1 MDFIKNPRAIEDK
14 SMDIIDELLGPVD
27 FTTEELAII
36 KRIVHTTGDPNYASL
51 VKIHPEAIE
60 RGIEALKGG
69 ASIFTDV
76 KMIQAGINSRVLG
89 EFGGEVYCDI
99 SSPAISE
106 EAKRTGLTRALTAF
120 RSWGKKIDGSI
131 VAIGNAPTAL
141 FEVLRLAEEENIRPA
156 LVVGIPVGFVGAAES
171 KEALVNSDLPYITIP
186 GTKGGSTITVA
197 TLNALFYLA
206 RGARWD

>member
-1 MDFIKNPRAIEDK
+1 
-14 SMDIIDELLGPVD
+14 MDIIDELLGPVD

-60 RGIEALKGG
+60 EALRPLKG

-106 EAKRTGLTRALTAF
+106 EAKEQ
-120 RSWGKKIDGSI
+120 
-131 VAIGNAPTAL
+131 V
-141 FEVLRLAEEENIRPA
+141 
-156 LVVGIPVGFVGAAES
+156 
-171 KEALVNSDLPYITIP
+171 
-186 GTKGGSTITVA
+186 
-197 TLNALFYLA
+197 
-206 RGARWD
+206 

>member
-76 KMIQAGINSRVLG
+76 KMIQAGVNSRVLS
-89 EFGGEVYCDI
+89 EFGGKIYCDI

-106 EAKRTGLTRALTAF
+106 EAKKTGLTRALTAF

-171 KEALVNSDLPYITIP
+171 KEL
-186 GTKGGSTITVA
+186 
-197 TLNALFYLA
+197 
-206 RGARWD
+206 

>member
-1 MDFIKNPRAIEDK
+1 
-14 SMDIIDELLGPVD
+14 MDIIDELLGPVD

-106 EAKRTGLTRALTAF
+106 EAKRTGLTRALTA
-120 RSWGKKIDGSI
+120 RSGGKKIDGSI

-156 LVVGIPVGFVGAAES
+156 LVVGIPVGFVGAVNLKS
-171 KEALVNSDLPYITIP
+171 LVNSISYQ
-186 GTKGGSTITVA
+186 
-197 TLNALFYLA
+197 FQEQ
-206 RGARWD
+206 RWQYHYCSNP

>member
-1 MDFIKNPRAIEDK
+1 M
-14 SMDIIDELLGPVD
+14 
-27 FTTEELAII
+27 AII

-120 RSWGKKIDGSI
+120 RSWGKNRWQYCSH
-131 VAIGNAPTAL
+131 
-141 FEVLRLAEEENIRPA
+141 RQC
-156 LVVGIPVGFVGAAES
+156 
-171 KEALVNSDLPYITIP
+171 PY
-186 GTKGGSTITVA
+186 ST
-197 TLNALFYLA
+197 L
-206 RGARWD
+206 